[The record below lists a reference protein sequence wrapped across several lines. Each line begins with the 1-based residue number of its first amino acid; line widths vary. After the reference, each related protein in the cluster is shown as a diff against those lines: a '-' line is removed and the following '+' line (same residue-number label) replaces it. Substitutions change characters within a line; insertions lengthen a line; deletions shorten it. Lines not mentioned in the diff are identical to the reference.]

1 MPAKKKTAK
10 PAAQRAPAAKTGDQR
25 QSRKPEPK
33 EVRPRHPIEKGG
45 EAPELEAPRP
55 TPLAEQARERYW
67 MAVGRRK
74 TAVARVRLFTRGE
87 KGLWVNEKPV
97 AAYFATSHL
106 QRIAEEGLGA
116 MKSSD
121 RFHAIAK
128 VSGGGLHAQAEAI
141 RHGTARALVLFNPD
155 FRKRLKREGFLT
167 RDPRVKER
175 KKFGLK
181 GARRAPQWAKR

>member
-1 MPAKKKTAK
+1 MPG
-10 PAAQRAPAAKTGDQR
+10 RIAP
-25 QSRKPEPK
+25 PEG
-33 EVRPRHPIEKGG
+33 V
-45 EAPELEAPRP
+45 
-55 TPLAEQARERYW
+55 RERYW

-74 TAVARVRLFTRGE
+74 SAVARVRLLTRGE

-97 AAYFATSHL
+97 AVYFPTLHL
-106 QRIAEEGLGA
+106 QRIAEEGLDA

-121 RFHAIAK
+121 RFHAIAN
-128 VSGGGLHAQAEAI
+128 VMGGGLAAQAEAI

-181 GARRAPQWAKR
+181 GARRAPQWQKR